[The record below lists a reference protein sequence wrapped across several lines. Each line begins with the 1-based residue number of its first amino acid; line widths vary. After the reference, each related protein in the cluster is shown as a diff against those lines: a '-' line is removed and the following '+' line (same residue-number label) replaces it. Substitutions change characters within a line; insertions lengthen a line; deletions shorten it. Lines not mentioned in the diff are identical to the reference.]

1 MESGY
6 VRYYKDPG
14 LHPKRQ
20 YIGVALEKDH
30 SLPYPLNGAR
40 RRRLNMVAGPA
51 DQPMLL
57 GEGVDAAPAE
67 QAVVLAPTAPG
78 RAGGRILTMGH
89 GYAYR
94 EANWQIGRAAERAG
108 VQVKPF
114 VPGDRWAAWRKS
126 QARIQ
131 ANEEKKRLRNS
142 SKKGGSKKAGKK
154 AR

>member
-1 MESGY
+1 MEKGY
-6 VRYYKDPG
+6 VRYYKDPRV
-14 LHPKRQ
+14 HPKRQ

-30 SLPYPLNGAR
+30 SLPYPQHGAR
-40 RRRLNMVAGPA
+40 RRRLNMVAVEA
-51 DQPMLL
+51 DQPVLV
-57 GEGVDAAPAE
+57 GGAAEDAGSEPVVEVAPPE
-67 QAVVLAPTAPG
+67 DRSNG
-78 RAGGRILTMGH
+78 KILTMGH

-131 ANEEKKRLRNS
+131 ANEEKKRLRSS
-142 SKKGGSKKAGKK
+142 SKKGGKAKKT
-154 AR
+154 R